1 MKLKSTG
8 RIQKVRVAIISDVFW
23 LLIFIYIEP
32 KSELHFYHTFDSDH
46 L

>member
-32 KSELHFYHTFDSDH
+32 KGELLLSH